1 MEKKNVLDKT
11 LSVHVKI
18 STGKLEVMLLWCV
31 CEEQILL

>member
-1 MEKKNVLDKT
+1 MENKNVLDKT

-18 STGKLEVMLLWCV
+18 SSGKLEVMLLSCV